1 MSMWDTFSSRLEV
14 TATLRCTTALRIG
27 AGGESSIP
35 SATDLPVMRTANAE
49 PFIPGSSLRGV
60 VRAYIE
66 RLVRSLEPQP
76 GGGKGACDP
85 LDLKRSCIRS
95 GADDERPSVDEVCN
109 GSCRVCRVFGN
120 TYLASR
126 VRFADLPCAGAWSVE
141 VRDGV
146 AIDRETET
154 VSGRKKYDFEV
165 VPAGTTFTMR
175 VTADNLD
182 AEEKGLLWLG
192 LRELHDG
199 HVQVGGGKGR
209 GLGWVQLENTEI
221 REVDASDRE
230 ALIVYILQGHM
241 PLVETSQ
248 ADGWL
253 DQLWEA
259 MRRDS

>member
-1 MSMWDTFSSRLEV
+1 MSMWDTFSGRLEV

-35 SATDLPVMRTANAE
+35 SATDLPVMRTAGGE

-66 RLVRSLEPQP
+66 RIVRSLEPQP
-76 GGGKGACDP
+76 GDGKGACDP
-85 LDLKRSCIRS
+85 LDLQNPCTRAKSN
-95 GADDERPSVDEVCN
+95 DKKPSVDEVCN

-120 TYLASR
+120 TRLASR
-126 VRFADLPCAGAWSVE
+126 VRFADLPCAGAWAVE

-154 VSGRKKYDFEV
+154 VSGGKKYDFEV
-165 VPAGTTFTMR
+165 VPAGTTFAMR

-192 LRELHDG
+192 LRELRDG

-209 GLGWVQLENTEI
+209 GLGWVKLEDVAI

-230 ALIVYILQGHM
+230 ALMDYILQGRM
-241 PLVETSQ
+241 ASLEASQ

-253 DQLWEA
+253 DKLWEA